1 LASRPRTTNP
11 LLLAILGAVILAGGL
26 GTVATGGQPV
36 LAAGPARQV
45 ARGAVA
51 PAVSGRHH
59 RHHRRR
65 PRPAPAPTAVPTPV
79 PPVPTPV
86 PDPVPTPV
94 PTPVPPVPTPVPDP
108 VPTPVHTPVPPVPT
122 PVPDPVPTP
131 VPTPV
136 PPVPPVSVTVNGR
149 VTLFLASGDFVLNDG
164 SQLLTIHLVPT
175 TRILNLLGHEVPL
188 QFIQV
193 ADAVSVSGLQEAA
206 TVTADLVVVQTLVDF
221 P

>member
-1 LASRPRTTNP
+1 MASRPRTTNP

-86 PDPVPTPV
+86 PDPVPTPA

>member
-1 LASRPRTTNP
+1 MPT
-11 LLLAILGAVILAGGL
+11 
-26 GTVATGGQPV
+26 PV
-36 LAAGPARQV
+36 P
-45 ARGAVA
+45 
-51 PAVSGRHH
+51 PM
-59 RHHRRR
+59 
-65 PRPAPAPTAVPTPV
+65 PTPV

-86 PDPVPTPV
+86 PDPVPTPA
-94 PTPVPPVPTPVPDP
+94 P
-108 VPTPVHTPVPPVPT
+108 TPVPPVPT

>member
-65 PRPAPAPTAVPTPV
+65 PRPAPAPTAVP
-79 PPVPTPV
+79 
-86 PDPVPTPV
+86 
-94 PTPVPPVPTPVPDP
+94 
-108 VPTPVHTPVPPVPT
+108 TPVPPVPT